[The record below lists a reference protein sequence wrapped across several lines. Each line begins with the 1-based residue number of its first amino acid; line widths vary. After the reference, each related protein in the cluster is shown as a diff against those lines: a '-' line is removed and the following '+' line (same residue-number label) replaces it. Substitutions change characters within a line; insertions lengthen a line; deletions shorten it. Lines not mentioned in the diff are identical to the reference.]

1 LYFNFPKGKD
11 RPVPCCG
18 NMLKIFSDFFSLIYP
33 RYCLAC
39 ADALVTGEDTIC
51 TGCLL
56 DMPKTNQHQLINNAL
71 QQRLSLRFSVKHAYA
86 FYYFKKAS
94 KVQKLLHEL
103 KYKNHPEIGVRLGY
117 VMGTQLAERG
127 LSSEWDVIVPVP
139 LHASRKRSRGYNQS
153 EEFAK
158 GLSQALGIPYTENFV
173 KRNVKTQTQTRKT
186 KLSRWK
192 NVREVF
198 AMKNEREVKDKRIL
212 LADDVVT
219 TGATLEACATAL
231 LQAGCADVSVVCIAE
246 A

>member
-1 LYFNFPKGKD
+1 
-11 RPVPCCG
+11 
-18 NMLKIFSDFFSLIYP
+18 MLKIISDFFSLIYP

-39 ADALVTGEDTIC
+39 TDALVKGEEIIC

-56 DMPKTNQHQLINNAL
+56 DMPKTNHHEMIANPL
-71 QQRLSLRFSVKHAYA
+71 QERLSLRFPVRHAYA

-94 KVQKLLHEL
+94 KVQALLHQL
-103 KYKNHPEIGVRLGY
+103 KYKNHPEIGQRLGS
-117 VMGTQLAERG
+117 VIGTSLAEKG
-127 LSSEWDVIVPVP
+127 LGKEWDVIVPVP
-139 LHASRKRSRGYNQS
+139 LHASRRRSRGYNQS

-158 GLSQALGIPYTENFV
+158 GLSKVLGIPYTENFV
-173 KRNVKTQTQTRKT
+173 KRNVKTQTQTRKS

-198 AMKNEREVKDKRIL
+198 ALKNEEDVKGKRIL

-219 TGATLEACATAL
+219 TGATLEACAHAL
-231 LQAGCADVSVVCIAE
+231 LGAGCSEVSVVCIAE